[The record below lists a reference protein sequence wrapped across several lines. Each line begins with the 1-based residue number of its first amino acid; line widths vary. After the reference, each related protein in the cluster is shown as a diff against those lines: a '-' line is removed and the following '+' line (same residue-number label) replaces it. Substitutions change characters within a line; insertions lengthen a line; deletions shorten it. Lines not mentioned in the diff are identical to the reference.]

1 MGQKIIL
8 EYPDIHFFD
17 AQDKFIYFA
26 YENKNTSYT
35 NIGLIDSLTGVRITV
50 DNAHKL
56 KVTGIVQ
63 IFDNNN
69 QPLVLSSSLD
79 GTIKV
84 WKIEGDKLVLNKELS

>member
-1 MGQKIIL
+1 ML

-35 NIGLIDSLTGVRITV
+35 NIGFIDTLTGIRTTV

-63 IFDNNN
+63 ILDNNN

-79 GTIKV
+79 GTIKL
-84 WKIEGDKLVLNKELS
+84 WRI